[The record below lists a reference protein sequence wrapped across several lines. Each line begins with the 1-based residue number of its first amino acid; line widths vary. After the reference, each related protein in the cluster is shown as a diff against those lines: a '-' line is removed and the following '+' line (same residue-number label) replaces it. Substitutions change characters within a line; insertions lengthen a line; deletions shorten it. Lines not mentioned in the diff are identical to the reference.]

1 MSNLT
6 IKQRVSESQLAMDSL
21 RSGLKLNQD
30 RVIKISFIDDDNRNQ
45 ANFLAKDSQELNAVG
60 PQLLAMDSAD
70 ANFNTP
76 SNGTPYLYS
85 IAWSNEIVRQV
96 TQKFA
101 YKELASDYQQGDFIT
116 NAINFPTLAHSGEP
130 ANYGDNT
137 NDGETNLNVNIETV
151 DVIRK
156 QVPISYG
163 DLEVGN
169 FASAKIDAIAEKR
182 EAAAIILAQT
192 GNNIFF
198 NGFAGKRIYG
208 ILNHP
213 DLATPIPL
221 PASAAVPTGVG
232 ASKWVN
238 KTFEEIV
245 KDLLLMYNDIIARA
259 GNNVNIGDISQSMT
273 LATTP
278 EDQTYLLQP
287 NSFGKTPFEFIKTTF
302 AGLKLVS
309 AIQYRVGNGLAGNKA
324 QLILDKIASQK
335 VVRNGFTYQLM
346 AHRLVANTSSYNQK
360 FSAGYAG
367 AIVTSPIGISTATG
381 V

>member
-6 IKQRVSESQLAMDSL
+6 IKQRINESQIAMDSL
-21 RSGLKLNQD
+21 RSGMKLNQN
-30 RVIKISFIDDDNRNQ
+30 RIVKINFIDDDGRNQ
-45 ANFLAKDSQELNAVG
+45 ANFLAKDSQELNAIG

-76 SNGTPYLYS
+76 NNGIPYMFT
-85 IAWSNEIVRQV
+85 IAWSNEIIRQV

-101 YKELASDYQQGDFIT
+101 YKELASDYQQGDFVT
-116 NAINFPTLAHSGEP
+116 NSINFPTLAHSGE
-130 ANYGDNT
+130 ASNYGDNT
-137 NDGETNLNVNIETV
+137 NDGESNLNVNIETV

-156 QVPISYG
+156 QVPIAYG
-163 DLEVGN
+163 DLEVQN

-198 NGFAGKRIYG
+198 NGVAGKRIYG

-213 DLATPIPL
+213 DLATPIAL
-221 PASAAVPTGVG
+221 PASAAVPSGPG
-232 ASKWVN
+232 ASKWIN

-245 KDLLLMYNDIIARA
+245 KDLLKMYNDIVARA
-259 GNNVNIGDISQSMT
+259 GNNVNIGDISQAMI

-287 NSFGKTPFEFIKTTF
+287 NSFGKTAFEYIKTTF
-302 AGLKLVS
+302 PGLKLVS
-309 AIQYRVGNGLAGNKA
+309 AIQYRIGNGLAGNKA
-324 QLILDKIASQK
+324 QLILGNVSSQK

-346 AHRLVANTSSYNQK
+346 AHRLVANTTSYNQK

-367 AIVTSPIGISTATG
+367 AIITSPIGISTATG